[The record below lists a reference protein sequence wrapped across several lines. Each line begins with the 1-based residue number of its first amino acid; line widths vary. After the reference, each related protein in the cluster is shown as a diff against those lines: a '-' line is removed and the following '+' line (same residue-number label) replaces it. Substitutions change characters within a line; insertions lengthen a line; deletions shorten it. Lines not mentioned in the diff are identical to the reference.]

1 MNERLTDNDFH
12 SKEQKERA
20 CYIQEPRLQAIYDKC
35 FEYEDIDTNPER
47 LKNTKKALEIIKE
60 KEVNVY
66 DFKEYESK
74 YEYNK
79 HTKAKFQELTQEEYD
94 LLKEVLYGKETS

>member
-1 MNERLTDNDFH
+1 M
-12 SKEQKERA
+12 SKELEAWKRVRESAENADGDAAVYEIGDCDIVEKE
-20 CYIQEPRLQAIYDKC
+20 L
-35 FEYEDIDTNPER
+35 
-47 LKNTKKALEIIKE
+47 KALEIIKE

-79 HTKAKFQELTQEEYD
+79 HTKEEFQELTQEEYD
-94 LLKEVLYGKETS
+94 LLKEVLL